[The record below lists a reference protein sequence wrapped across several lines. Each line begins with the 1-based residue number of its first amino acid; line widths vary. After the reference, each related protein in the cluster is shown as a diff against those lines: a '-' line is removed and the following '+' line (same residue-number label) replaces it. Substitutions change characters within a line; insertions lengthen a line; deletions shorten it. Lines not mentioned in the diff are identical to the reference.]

1 MEQIIAVTKK
11 EELDHKPTVIV
22 TTFKELLRVISGELK
37 PGEEHLLSIVV
48 MDLFATGRLEF
59 IDNMESLQNI
69 MQQVSKDDVDE
80 AHSAMISKVPVDTS
94 TGDNYYM
101 PFEANWSPPVAGL

>member
-11 EELDHKPTVIV
+11 EAVDRKPTIIV
-22 TTFKELLRVISGELK
+22 TTFNELIKAISGELR

-59 IDNMESLQNI
+59 IDNMERLQNI
-69 MQQVSKDDVDE
+69 MQQMSKDDVHE
-80 AHSAMISKVPVDTS
+80 AHVAVNSKVPVDTS
-94 TGDNYYM
+94 TGENYYM
-101 PFEANWSPPVAGL
+101 PFAANWSPPVAGL